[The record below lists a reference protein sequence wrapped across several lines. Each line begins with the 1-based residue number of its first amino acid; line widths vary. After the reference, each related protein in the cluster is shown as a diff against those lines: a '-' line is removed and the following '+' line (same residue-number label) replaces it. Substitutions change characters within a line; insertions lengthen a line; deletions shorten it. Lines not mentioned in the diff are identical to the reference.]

1 MSKRKILD
9 LQYAVA
15 LLFAPV
21 FCFLYIKIYQE
32 QNNDIFWL
40 FSDIRSLFFL
50 IFLYPIVEELI
61 FRGLI
66 QEYIERK
73 THKITVFKAL
83 SWANIFTSLLFVLMH
98 LAYHS
103 PIWAML
109 VFFPSLVFG
118 YFKERYEHI
127 IPSIVLHSFYNL
139 WHFSIIGI

>member
-40 FSDIRSLFFL
+40 FSDLNSLFFL
-50 IFLYPIVEELI
+50 VFLYPMIEELI
-61 FRGLI
+61 FRGLV
-66 QEYIERK
+66 QEYIEK
-73 THKITVFKAL
+73 KISKNTILKAL

-98 LAYHS
+98 FIYHS

-118 YFKERYEHI
+118 YFKERYGHI
-127 IPSIVLHSFYNL
+127 IPSILLHSFYNL
-139 WHFSIIGI
+139 WYFSFIGI

>member
-40 FSDIRSLFFL
+40 FSDLNSLFFL
-50 IFLYPIVEELI
+50 VFLYPMIEELI
-61 FRGLI
+61 FRGLV
-66 QEYIERK
+66 QEYIEK
-73 THKITVFKAL
+73 KISKNTILKAL

-98 LAYHS
+98 FIYHS

-127 IPSIVLHSFYNL
+127 IPSILLHSFYNL
-139 WHFSIIGI
+139 WYFSFIGI